1 MVNPSEYL
9 NQSFSGE
16 DSDIL
21 RGGRGGRTIPTTFG
35 NRRLEKIC
43 VPKDVLCAVFI

>member
-9 NQSFSGE
+9 NQPFSGE

-21 RGGRGGRTIPTTFG
+21 KGGGGDRMIPTTFG
-35 NRRLEKIC
+35 NRRLEEIC